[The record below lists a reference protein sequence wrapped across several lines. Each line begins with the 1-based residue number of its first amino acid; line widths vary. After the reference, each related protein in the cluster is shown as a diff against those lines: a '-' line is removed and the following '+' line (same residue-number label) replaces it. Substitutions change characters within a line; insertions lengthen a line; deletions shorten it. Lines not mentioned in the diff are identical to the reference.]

1 VAAEGGNAEIAH
13 AGLAAEMPAR
23 AEAELPRDLG
33 KLATRIRRCTRCS
46 LAASRAHAV
55 PGAGAARARLLLV
68 GEAPGRSE
76 DEAGRPFCGAAGKVL
91 DEALLRAGIPRS
103 EVFITNAVKCRPPG
117 NRRPRDAELAAC
129 RPYLLAQLAA
139 VRPRAI
145 VALGQTAVRDLLGP
159 GASLARLRG
168 RWSTFGGVPLLP
180 TYHPAA
186 VLYNRQLLR
195 RLATDLGKA
204 RRRTEAR

>member
-1 VAAEGGNAEIAH
+1 VAAESGNVEIA
-13 AGLAAEMPAR
+13 AAELTAEMPAR
-23 AEAELPRDLG
+23 EAELPRDLTT
-33 KLATRIRRCTRCS
+33 LAARIRRCARCG
-46 LAASRAHAV
+46 LAASRTHAV
-55 PGAGAARARLLLV
+55 PGAGAPHARLLLV

-76 DEAGRPFCGAAGKVL
+76 DEAGRPFRGAAGRVL

-103 EVFITNAVKCRPPG
+103 RVFVTNAVKCRPPG
-117 NRRPRDAELAAC
+117 NRRPRAAELAAC

-159 GASLARLRG
+159 GASLARIRG
-168 RWSTFGGVPLLP
+168 RWFTFGGIPLLP

-195 RLATDLGKA
+195 KLATDLAKA
-204 RRRTEAR
+204 RRRAEAR

>member
-1 VAAEGGNAEIAH
+1 
-13 AGLAAEMPAR
+13 MPAR

-33 KLATRIRRCTRCS
+33 KLAARIRRCARCG
-46 LAASRAHAV
+46 LAASRTHAV
-55 PGAGAARARLLLV
+55 PGAGASRARILLV

-91 DEALLRAGIPRS
+91 DEALLRAGLPRS

-117 NRRPRDAELAAC
+117 NRRPRGAELAAC

-186 VLYNRQLLR
+186 VLYNRPLFAKLS
-195 RLATDLGKA
+195 ADLGKA
-204 RRRTEAR
+204 GRRAEAR